1 MTIALRPMLPDDAPL
16 LADIFR
22 EAVLGIGIEDYDEG
36 QCEAWASQ
44 ADDEAAFAARLGGML
59 TLVASRGGEVA
70 GFAALEKNA
79 TIAMLYVSPEHAG
92 EGVATALVDALEK
105 LAAARGTE
113 TIEAN
118 ASDTALPLF
127 QKRGYEPRQRS
138 TTIVA
143 GQWLANTH
151 LTKRLAPA
159 QAQRPT

>member
-1 MTIALRPMLPDDAPL
+1 MTVSLRPMLPADGPL
-16 LADIFR
+16 LADIYR
-22 EAVLGIGIEDYDEG
+22 EAILGIGIEDYDEA
-36 QCEAWASQ
+36 QCEAWASL
-44 ADDEAAFAARLGGML
+44 ADDEAAFAARLSGML
-59 TLVASRGGEVA
+59 TLVALRDGEVA

-79 TIAMLYVSPEHAG
+79 TIAMLYVSPDHAG

-113 TIEAN
+113 IIEAS

-138 TTIVA
+138 TTTIA

-159 QAQRPT
+159 QAQRPS